1 MNLALSLQSQCYTMD
16 QHVNNAVN
24 TIFYE
29 LYKQGLI
36 YQDLKLVNWDMKLQT
51 AISDIEIKN

>member
-1 MNLALSLQSQCYTMD
+1 MNLALSLKSQCYTMD
-16 QHVNNAVN
+16 QHVNKVVN

-36 YQDLKLVNWDMKLQT
+36 YQDLKLVN
-51 AISDIEIKN
+51 